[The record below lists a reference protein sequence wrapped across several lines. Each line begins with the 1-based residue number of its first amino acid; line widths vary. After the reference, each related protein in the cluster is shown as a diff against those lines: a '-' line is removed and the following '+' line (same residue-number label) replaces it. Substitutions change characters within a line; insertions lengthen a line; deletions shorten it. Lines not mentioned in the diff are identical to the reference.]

1 MAVTEHPMHALAAY
15 LPEGSFEPVVA
26 YLHQYKVHLTVTKQ
40 RKSVLGDYRHA
51 GWGGNH
57 RISINGNLNKYE
69 FLITLLHEL
78 AHLLTYEQY
87 RNKVDAHGKEWK
99 YNYSQL
105 LIVFVQHKI
114 FPSDVEKALQ
124 KSIANPSATANG
136 ETALLLVLRNYDAIK
151 KEGHFTVADLQEG
164 DLFQT
169 EKGKVFRRGA
179 VRRKRI
185 ECLEIKTGLLYIFSP
200 ITLVKK
206 IT

>member
-1 MAVTEHPMHALAAY
+1 MAATEHPMQALMHY
-15 LPEGSFEPVVA
+15 LPQGSFDPVVH
-26 YLHQYKVHLTVTKQ
+26 YLHHYKVHLTVTKQ

-87 RNKVDAHGKEWK
+87 RNRVDAHGKEWK
-99 YNYSQL
+99 LCYSNL
-105 LIVFVQHKI
+105 LIVFVNLKI
-114 FPSDVEKALQ
+114 FTPEIEKALQ

-136 ETALLLVLRNYDAIK
+136 ETALLSVLRQYNPAEK
-151 KEGHFTVADLQEG
+151 KDHYPVSDLLEGT
-164 DLFQT
+164 LFQT
-169 EKGKVFRRGA
+169 ENGKVFKRGA

-185 ECLEIKTGLLYIFSP
+185 ACTEVKTGLQFAFSP
-200 ITLVKK
+200 ITIVK
-206 IT
+206 II